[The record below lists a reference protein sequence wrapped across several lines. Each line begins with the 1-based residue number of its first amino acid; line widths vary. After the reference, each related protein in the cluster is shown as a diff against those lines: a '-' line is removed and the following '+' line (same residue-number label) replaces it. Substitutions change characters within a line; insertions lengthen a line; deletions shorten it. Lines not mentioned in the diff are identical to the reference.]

1 MQGKVPVIGRL
12 HRVETSTK
20 KDEFQ
25 QLKPGDKIEAKILRK
40 TEEKGRTLIELT
52 RRNEHMK
59 LDEGLDKNLVK
70 LLSLD
75 TIANG

>member
-1 MQGKVPVIGRL
+1 MQGKIPIIGRL
-12 HRVETSTK
+12 HRVETSAK
-20 KDEFQ
+20 KDEFE
-25 QLKPGDKIEAKILRK
+25 QLKPGDKIEAKVLRK

-52 RRNEHMK
+52 RRSEHIK
-59 LDEGLDKNLVK
+59 TDTGLNKELVK